1 MKKFLILFFSFCYV
15 IYPVTFVFASD
26 TSPTNKSDLE
36 VTEGVNEEVPSNNNN
51 NSEQLISHA
60 RSGMLIEAT
69 TGKVLFEKNPDE
81 RVEVASMTKMMDQIL
96 ILEAI
101 EKGSLTWEEKIT
113 VSSNAAGMGGSQI
126 WLQPNEVM
134 SVRDLMKGLSMASA
148 NDAAVALAERIG
160 GSEAGFVE
168 MMNQK
173 AQELGLQ
180 NTHFVN
186 ATGLDEENHY
196 SSARDMGKI
205 AVELLKHDQILEF
218 SSVYEDYLRVDT
230 PNKFW
235 LVNTNKLVRTY
246 PGADGLKTG
255 HTDAA
260 LYCMAVTAKKDN
272 LRLVAI
278 VLGEE
283 DSKVRNSETASLL
296 DYGFNS
302 YKMQLLKAKGDSL
315 GKITIEKGNLDNVEI
330 VTTQDIGA
338 VTKKSENL
346 ENLETE
352 LQMDEI
358 QLPVAP
364 GDIVG
369 KVILK
374 HNGEILGEYPVT
386 VKEEVKKTSF
396 LRLFGRILETMFTGS
411 SQ

>member
-81 RVEVASMTKMMDQIL
+81 RVAVASMTKMMDQIL

-364 GDIVG
+364 GDVVG

-374 HNGEILGEYPVT
+374 HNGEVLGEYPVT

-411 SQ
+411 NQ

>member
-1 MKKFLILFFSFCYV
+1 MKKFLIIFLAFCYV
-15 IYPVTFVFASD
+15 IYPITSVFASD
-26 TSPTNKSDLE
+26 TSTTNKSDLE
-36 VTEGVNEEVPSNNNN
+36 VTEGVNEEVSSNDNNAN
-51 NSEQLISHA
+51 QLISHA

-81 RVEVASMTKMMDQIL
+81 RVAVASMTKMMDQIL

-101 EKGSLTWEEKIT
+101 EKGTLTWEEKIT
-113 VSSNAAGMGGSQI
+113 VSNNAAGMGGSQI

-283 DSKVRNSETASLL
+283 DNNVRNSETASLL

-302 YKMQLLKAKGDSL
+302 YKIQLLKAKGDSL

-364 GDIVG
+364 GDVVG

-374 HNGEILGEYPVT
+374 HNGEVLGEYPVT

-411 SQ
+411 NQ

>member
-81 RVEVASMTKMMDQIL
+81 RVAVASMTKMMDQIL

-235 LVNTNKLVRTY
+235 LVNTNKVVFIFCN
-246 PGADGLKTG
+246 KIN
-255 HTDAA
+255 
-260 LYCMAVTAKKDN
+260 YC
-272 LRLVAI
+272 
-278 VLGEE
+278 
-283 DSKVRNSETASLL
+283 
-296 DYGFNS
+296 
-302 YKMQLLKAKGDSL
+302 
-315 GKITIEKGNLDNVEI
+315 
-330 VTTQDIGA
+330 
-338 VTKKSENL
+338 
-346 ENLETE
+346 
-352 LQMDEI
+352 
-358 QLPVAP
+358 
-364 GDIVG
+364 
-369 KVILK
+369 
-374 HNGEILGEYPVT
+374 
-386 VKEEVKKTSF
+386 
-396 LRLFGRILETMFTGS
+396 
-411 SQ
+411 